1 MSLQPSAVP
10 FARLESRINRV
21 ALERTANARAVI
33 GADATVQL
41 PGIFTR
47 TPTVQDLGGVSGRAR
62 DITFTC
68 LTDQLAAPVDEGT
81 PVVVYHGNQLLEES
95 GAYKVAPGG
104 RLDHFEAGTTLLEL
118 ELA

>member
-10 FARLESRINRV
+10 FAGLESRVNRV

-33 GADATVQL
+33 GDGATVMAA
-41 PGIFTR
+41 GIFTR
-47 TPTVQDLGGVSGRAR
+47 TPSVQDLGGVSGRAR

-68 LTDQLAAPVDEGT
+68 LTERLAVPVDEGT
-81 PVVVYHGNQLLEES
+81 PVQVYHGNQLVTPA
-95 GAYKVAPGG
+95 GNYKVAPGG